1 MASTLEDK
9 ENAKDAWDAIVVV
22 RIGRDHIHMD
32 TQQKLWLELYH
43 LVFRPRED
51 VNDFALCLFGL
62 VQ

>member
-9 ENAKDAWDAIVVV
+9 ENAKDAIAVVH
-22 RIGRDHIHMD
+22 IGRDHIHMD
-32 TQQKLWLELYH
+32 TQQKMCLELYYF
-43 LVFRPRED
+43 VFRPRED